1 MTINRRKFLET
12 SAFGT
17 LSFAIPSLTLSQV
30 DLGSATISTISDGTI
45 TLPGSLSFDTSMP
58 SSELE
63 VILKDFDLSKD
74 ELTRECNLTLFDNGT
89 KKVLFDAGAGV
100 DFLSGMGNI
109 IDSLEAIDLSTD
121 DITDVVFT
129 HAHPDHIWGVLD
141 DFDDLTFQ
149 NANYHIGRTE
159 WEYWFDTE
167 TVNKVREDRIAMAV
181 GAKRRLEAL
190 EGNINLFESN
200 DEIMGGIK
208 ALSTPGHSPGHMS
221 FEVGKSSQK
230 ALVIG
235 DALNNHHVAFRK
247 PEWISAGLDQAPNL
261 AADTRKKLLEK
272 IVSEQLKIVGF
283 HLPNGG
289 IGHVEKVGEGY
300 NFVNS

>member
-1 MTINRRKFLET
+1 MAMNRRKFLKT
-12 SAFGT
+12 SALGT
-17 LSFAIPSLTLSQV
+17 LSFAIPSFTLSQI
-30 DLGSATISTISDGTI
+30 DLGSATISTISDGAI
-45 TLPGSLSFDTSMP
+45 TLPGSLSFDNSMP
-58 SSELE
+58 SSELA
-63 VILKDFDLSKD
+63 VILDDFDLSKD
-74 ELTRECNLTLFDNGT
+74 ELTRECNLTLYESDT

-100 DFLSGMGNI
+100 
-109 IDSLEAIDLSTD
+109 DLSTD

-167 TVNKVREDRIAMAV
+167 TVNKVREDRVAMAV

-190 EGNINLFESN
+190 EGNINLFDSN
-200 DEIMGGIK
+200 DEIIDGIK
-208 ALSTPGHSPGHMS
+208 ALLTPGHSPGHMS

-230 ALVIG
+230 ALVVG

-247 PEWISAGLDQAPNL
+247 PEWISAGLDQDPNL
-261 AADTRKKLLEK
+261 AAETRKKLLEK
-272 IVSEQLKIVGF
+272 IVFEQLKIVGF

-289 IGHVEKVGEGY
+289 IGHVEKIGEGY

>member
-1 MTINRRKFLET
+1 MAMNRRKFLKT
-12 SAFGT
+12 SALGA
-17 LSFAIPSLTLSQV
+17 LSFSLPSFTLSQI
-30 DLGSATISTISDGTI
+30 DLGSATISTVSDGAI
-45 TLPGSLSFDTSMP
+45 TSPGSLSFDDSMP
-58 SSELE
+58 SGELA
-63 VILKDFDLSKD
+63 VILEDFDLSKD
-74 ELTRECNLTLFDNGT
+74 ELTRECNLTLYESDT

-100 DFLSGMGNI
+100 DFLSGMGTLVE
-109 IDSLEAIDLSTD
+109 SLEAIDLSTD

-167 TVNKVREDRIAMAV
+167 TVNKVREDRVAMAV

-190 EGNINLFESN
+190 EGNINLFDSS
-200 DEIMGGIK
+200 DEIIEGIK
-208 ALSTPGHSPGHMS
+208 ALLTPGHSPGHMS

-247 PEWISAGLDQAPNL
+247 PEWISAGLDQDPNL
-261 AADTRKKLLEK
+261 AAETRKKLLEK
-272 IVSEQLKIVGF
+272 IVFEQLKIVGF

-289 IGHVEKVGEGY
+289 IGHVEKIGEGY

>member
-1 MTINRRKFLET
+1 MAMNRRKFLKT
-12 SAFGT
+12 SALGT
-17 LSFAIPSLTLSQV
+17 LSFAIPSFTLSQI
-30 DLGSATISTISDGTI
+30 DLGSATISTISDGAI
-45 TLPGSLSFDTSMP
+45 TLPASLSFDNSMP
-58 SSELE
+58 SSELA
-63 VILKDFDLSKD
+63 VILDDFDLSKD
-74 ELTRECNLTLFDNGT
+74 ELTRECNLTLYESDT

-100 DFLSGMGNI
+100 DFLSGMGTLV
-109 IDSLEAIDLSTD
+109 DSLEAIDLSTD

-167 TVNKVREDRIAMAV
+167 TVNKVREDRVAMAV

-190 EGNINLFESN
+190 EGNVNLFDSK
-200 DEIMGGIK
+200 DEIVDGIK
-208 ALSTPGHSPGHMS
+208 ALLTPGHSPGHMS
-221 FEVGKSSQK
+221 FEIGRSSQK
-230 ALVIG
+230 ALVVG

-247 PEWISAGLDQAPNL
+247 PEWISAGLDQDPYL
-261 AADTRKKLLEK
+261 AAETRKKLLEK
-272 IVSEQLKIVGF
+272 IVFEQLKIVGF

-289 IGHVEKVGEGY
+289 IGHVEKIGEGY